1 MYKKTIVINSLG
13 DITEEIRRENE
24 EEYKELASE
33 ASMLKEVFKDLSN
46 ITSICY
52 EPLHDVLD
60 HTEHTVDNTTQ
71 GTEQLIK
78 AATINNKTNK
88 LLLTSGSIIGGSI
101 GLIIGGVLGSVLHI
115 PGITVGAHIGLVT
128 GCLVG
133 GGSLGT
139 GIGVLSVFSLKK

>member
-52 EPLHDVLD
+52 EPLNDVLD

-78 AATINNKTNK
+78 AAAINNKTNK
-88 LLLTSGSIIGGSI
+88 LLLTSGSILGGSI
-101 GLIIGGVLGSVLHI
+101 GLIIGGVLGSILHI

-128 GCLVG
+128 GCLIG